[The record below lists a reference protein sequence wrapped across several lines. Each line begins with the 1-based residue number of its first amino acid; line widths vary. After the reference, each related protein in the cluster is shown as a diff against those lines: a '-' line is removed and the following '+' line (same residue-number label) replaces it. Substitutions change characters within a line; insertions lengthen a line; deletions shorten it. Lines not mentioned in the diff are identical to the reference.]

1 MAVNKNFV
9 VKNGL
14 EVSTDLIIA
23 DADTSK
29 VGILTTAPEY
39 TLHVNGGIG
48 VTDSMVSGI
57 STVAENFHVGLAGTI
72 FSVDAVTG
80 IGSVGVGTASPEYL
94 LDVRSPVS
102 TGQTAL
108 YVQGDMRVTGDINI
122 DDINLDD
129 ATIQDLTVTQNVNL
143 NTISGV
149 TTIGGYVDINNDVD
163 LTGNFQVSG
172 ITTLA
177 STGGITTTGGD
188 LYVGGDLFVR
198 DDVVYDEVTGRN
210 LNITGVATIG
220 TVDIN
225 GGDIEVSNVDT
236 TDLYVSGI
244 STFGTVQISSG
255 IVTAATGIVT
265 YYGDG
270 SNLTG
275 AAPGLSA
282 AIGISSGGTQIGSGI
297 TMVDFTTTNA
307 TITVAVPPAT
317 AAGVATVNIQPSV
330 SLGLV
335 IALGG

>member
-39 TLHVNGGIG
+39 ALHVNGGIG

-57 STVAENFHVGLAGTI
+57 STVAENFHVGLAGTV

-80 IGSVGVGTASPEYL
+80 IGSVGVGTASPAYL

-108 YVQGDMRVTGDINI
+108 YVQGDVRITGDLSV
-122 DDINLDD
+122 DDITFDD
-129 ATIQDLTVTQNVNL
+129 ATLEDITVTKNVNL
-143 NTISGV
+143 NTISGI

-177 STGGITTTGGD
+177 SSGGITTTGGD

-255 IVTAATGIVT
+255 IVTATTGIVT

-270 SNLTG
+270 SNLSGVATDLT
-275 AAPGLSA
+275 AS
-282 AIGISSGGTQIGSGI
+282 IGISSGGTQIGSGI
-297 TMVDFTTTNA
+297 TMVDFTATNA
-307 TITVAVPPAT
+307 TVTVAVPPAT

>member
-80 IGSVGVGTASPEYL
+80 IGSVGVGTASPAYL

-177 STGGITTTGGD
+177 SSGGITTTGGD

-198 DDVVYDEVTGRN
+198 DDIVYDEVTGRN
-210 LNITGVATIG
+210 INITGV
-220 TVDIN
+220 
-225 GGDIEVSNVDT
+225 
-236 TDLYVSGI
+236 
-244 STFGTVQISSG
+244 STFNGVKIGDPAG
-255 IVTAATGIVT
+255 IVTAASASGIVT

-297 TMVDFTTTNA
+297 TMVDFTATNA
-307 TITVAVPPAT
+307 TVTVAVPPAT
-317 AAGVATVNIQPSV
+317 ATGVATVNIQPSV

>member
-198 DDVVYDEVTGRN
+198 DDIVYDEVTGRN
-210 LNITGVATIG
+210 INITGV
-220 TVDIN
+220 
-225 GGDIEVSNVDT
+225 
-236 TDLYVSGI
+236 
-244 STFGTVQISSG
+244 STFNGVKIGQPAG
-255 IVTAATGIVT
+255 IVTAASASGIVT
-265 YYGDG
+265 YYGDA
-270 SNLTG
+270 SYLTG

-282 AIGISSGGTQIGSGI
+282 AIGISSGGTVIGTGV
-297 TMVDFTTTNA
+297 TMVDFSATNA
-307 TITVAVPPAT
+307 TITAT
-317 AAGVATVNIQPSV
+317 ETSAGVSTVNIAPSV

>member
-14 EVSTDLIIA
+14 EVSTDLIIT
-23 DADTSK
+23 DADTCK
-29 VGILTTAPEY
+29 VGILTTSPEY
-39 TLHVNGGIG
+39 ALHVNGGIG
-48 VTDSMVSGI
+48 VTDSIVSGI
-57 STVAENFHVGLAGTI
+57 STVVENFHVGTGGTV
-72 FSVDAVTG
+72 FSVDAITG
-80 IGSVGVGTASPEYL
+80 IGSVGVGTASPAYL

-108 YVQGDMRVTGDINI
+108 YVQGDVRITGDLSV
-122 DDINLDD
+122 DDITFDD
-129 ATIQDLTVTQNVNL
+129 ATLEDITVTKNVNL
-143 NTISGV
+143 NTISGI
-149 TTIGGYVDINNDVD
+149 TTIGGYLDINNDVD

-177 STGGITTTGGD
+177 SSGGITTTGGD

-244 STFGTVQISSG
+244 STLGTVQISSG
-255 IVTAATGIVT
+255 IITATSGVVT
-265 YYGDG
+265 YFGDG

-275 AAPGLSA
+275 VATDLTAT
-282 AIGISSGGTQIGSGI
+282 IGISSGGTLIGAGI
-297 TMVDFTTTNA
+297 TTVDFTATNA
-307 TITVAVPPAT
+307 TVTVAVPPAT
-317 AAGVATVNIQPSV
+317 SAGVATVNIQPSV

>member
-29 VGILTTAPEY
+29 VGILTTSPEY
-39 TLHVNGGIG
+39 ALHVNGGIG

-57 STVAENFHVGLAGTI
+57 STVAENFHVGLAGTV

-80 IGSVGVGTASPEYL
+80 IGSVGVGTASPAYL

-108 YVQGDMRVTGDINI
+108 YVQGDVRITGDLSV
-122 DDINLDD
+122 DDITFDD
-129 ATIQDLTVTQNVNL
+129 ATLEDITVTKNVNL
-143 NTISGV
+143 NTISGI
-149 TTIGGYVDINNDVD
+149 TTIGGYLDINNDVD

-177 STGGITTTGGD
+177 SSGGITTTGGD

-198 DDVVYDEVTGRN
+198 DDIVYDEVTGRN
-210 LNITGVATIG
+210 INITGVA
-220 TVDIN
+220 
-225 GGDIEVSNVDT
+225 
-236 TDLYVSGI
+236 
-244 STFGTVQISSG
+244 TFGTVQISSG

-270 SNLTG
+270 SNLSGVATDLT
-275 AAPGLSA
+275 AS
-282 AIGISSGGTQIGSGI
+282 IGISSGGTQIGSGI
-297 TMVDFTTTNA
+297 TMVDFTATNA
-307 TITVAVPPAT
+307 TLTVAVPPAT
-317 AAGVATVNIQPSV
+317 SAGVATVNIQPSV